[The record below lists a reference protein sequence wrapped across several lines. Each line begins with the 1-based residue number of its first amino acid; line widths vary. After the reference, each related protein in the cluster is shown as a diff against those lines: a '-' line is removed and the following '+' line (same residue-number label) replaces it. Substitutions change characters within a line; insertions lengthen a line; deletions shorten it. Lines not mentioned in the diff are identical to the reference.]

1 MTTLDHPWPETI
13 ARLNR
18 LERQQRQL
26 RRAALVALC
35 ILPVGLGAFALNSR
49 APVLQ
54 AERLELVSASGER
67 RAVLKGDSAAVDL
80 LLFTAKGRVASA
92 VRLGADSTLKILDGT
107 GSVIATLGGPTVKH
121 LIQ

>member
-1 MTTLDHPWPETI
+1 MTTLDHSWPEII
-13 ARLNR
+13 ARLNQ

-26 RRAALVALC
+26 RSVALAALCALP
-35 ILPVGLGAFALNSR
+35 IGLGAFARSSS
-49 APVLQ
+49 APVVQ
-54 AERLELVSASGER
+54 AERLELVGPGGER
-67 RAVLKGDSAAVDL
+67 RAVLKVDSAAIDL

-121 LIQ
+121 LVQ